1 MSTDAANLDRLH
13 DIVLPQ
19 AVSWWPLAP
28 GWYVISLLLLVV
40 CACLGYRF
48 WRRWQANAYR
58 REALQELADMKDSP
72 AIAELLRR
80 TALAVVPRSEVA
92 QKTDSAWADWLA
104 AQCSY
109 PMPSEVHH
117 LLAAGIYNQHEADAY
132 FDLLRSYATQWVR
145 NHRLDN

>member
-1 MSTDAANLDRLH
+1 MSTDSANLDRLH

-28 GWYVISLLLLVV
+28 GWYVILVLLLVV
-40 CACLGYRF
+40 CGCLGYRY
-48 WRRWQANAYR
+48 WRRWQTNAYR

-80 TALAVVPRSEVA
+80 TALAIVPRSDVA
-92 QKTDSAWADWLA
+92 QKTDFVWTEWLA

-109 PMPSEVHH
+109 PMPSKVRH
-117 LLAAGIYNQHEADAY
+117 LLAAGVYDQHETDGD
-132 FDLLRSYATQWVR
+132 FELLKGYAIQWVK
-145 NHRLDN
+145 NHQLHN

>member
-1 MSTDAANLDRLH
+1 MSTDAGSLDRLH

-19 AVSWWPLAP
+19 AVSWRPLAP
-28 GWYVISLLLLVV
+28 GWYVILVLLLVV
-40 CACLGYRF
+40 CVYLGYRS

-58 REALQELADMKDSP
+58 RKALQELADVKESP

-80 TALAVVPRSEVA
+80 TALAVVPRSDVA
-92 QKTDSAWADWLA
+92 QKTDSVWPEWLA

-117 LLAAGIYNQHEADAY
+117 LLATGVYDQHEPDSD
-132 FDLLRSYATQWVR
+132 FDLLKDYAVQWVR
-145 NHRLDN
+145 NHKLHN